1 MFKLIGGVVVCGFA
15 LYGLSKYLKR
25 PVMNLVIHPGSFTEA
40 GKAGNATATSE
51 ASAVASEDAARDAS
65 EVDTGPAAA

>member
-25 PVMNLVIHPGSFTEA
+25 PVMNLVIHPGSFTDLGRA
-40 GKAGNATATSE
+40 GDAAA
-51 ASAVASEDAARDAS
+51 ASEGSGSSGDAAPNAP
-65 EVDTGPAAA
+65 EVDTTPAAA

>member
-25 PVMNLVIHPGSFTEA
+25 PVMNLVIHPGSFSGA
-40 GKAGNATATSE
+40 AKAGDGAAASE
-51 ASAVASEDAARDAS
+51 ASVASEEGTRNAT
-65 EVDTGPAAA
+65 EVDTAAAAA

>member
-25 PVMNLVIHPGSFTEA
+25 PVMNLVIQSADLANTGEARRAEA
-40 GKAGNATATSE
+40 GAHAPADSGGEQAYSPEVDSTL
-51 ASAVASEDAARDAS
+51 AVA
-65 EVDTGPAAA
+65 

>member
-25 PVMNLVIHPGSFTEA
+25 PVMNLVIHPGSFSDA
-40 GKAGNATATSE
+40 GKAGGGGVPSEESGASGNDAGNAP
-51 ASAVASEDAARDAS
+51 
-65 EVDTGPAAA
+65 EVDTTPSAG

>member
-40 GKAGNATATSE
+40 GKAADAAAASE
-51 ASAVASEDAARDAS
+51 ASEASEDASRDVPD
-65 EVDTGPAAA
+65 VDTSTAAA

>member
-25 PVMNLVIHPGSFTEA
+25 PVMNLMIHPGVLAEA
-40 GKAGNATATSE
+40 GKAGNVADASE
-51 ASAVASEDAARDAS
+51 ASAASGEAASNATD
-65 EVDTGPAAA
+65 VDSAPAAA

>member
-25 PVMNLVIHPGSFTEA
+25 PVMNLVIHPGSFTNT
-40 GKAGNATATSE
+40 GKAGDAAA
-51 ASAVASEDAARDAS
+51 ASDASVASEEATRNAT
-65 EVDTGPAAA
+65 EVDTAAAAA

>member
-25 PVMNLVIHPGSFTEA
+25 PVMNLVIHPGSFTDA
-40 GKAGNATATSE
+40 GKAGNTAAVSE
-51 ASAVASEDAARDAS
+51 ASAPSGDAASNAT
-65 EVDTGPAAA
+65 EVDTTPAAA

>member
-25 PVMNLVIHPGSFTEA
+25 PVMNLVIHPGSFTDAVEA
-40 GKAGNATATSE
+40 GDAAAAPG
-51 ASAVASEDAARDAS
+51 ASAASGDAKRNAP
-65 EVDTGPAAA
+65 EVDTNPAAA

>member
-25 PVMNLVIHPGSFTEA
+25 PVMNLVIHPGSFSGA
-40 GKAGNATATSE
+40 AKAGDGAA
-51 ASAVASEDAARDAS
+51 ASEDSGASGNAAGNAS
-65 EVDTGPAAA
+65 EVDTTPAAA

>member
-25 PVMNLVIHPGSFTEA
+25 PVMNLVINPGTFSES
-40 GKAGNATATSE
+40 GKAADGEATSE
-51 ASAVASEDAARDAS
+51 VSAVAEVDAA
-65 EVDTGPAAA
+65 PATA

>member
-25 PVMNLVIHPGSFTEA
+25 PVVNLVIQPDSFSGA
-40 GKAGNATATSE
+40 GKPGVAEAAADATAMPGE
-51 ASAVASEDAARDAS
+51 AARDAA
-65 EVDTGPAAA
+65 EVDSTAAAA

>member
-25 PVMNLVIHPGSFTEA
+25 PVMNLVIHPGSFSDVGEA
-40 GKAGNATATSE
+40 GGGGVASEESGNAAGNAPE
-51 ASAVASEDAARDAS
+51 A
-65 EVDTGPAAA
+65 DTTPAAA

>member
-40 GKAGNATATSE
+40 GKAGDAAAASE
-51 ASAVASEDAARDAS
+51 ASAASEGAASNAP
-65 EVDTGPAAA
+65 EVDTTPAAA